1 MDEDEM
7 IFEIFKRGERDVAKA
22 TTSVVIF
29 FPVLM
34 VKCASDKTT
43 VTYETD
49 ECLRDSMGLFQMFLH
64 VLWRK
69 QINERM
75 NE

>member
-1 MDEDEM
+1 MDDDQVVLQILE
-7 IFEIFKRGERDVAKA
+7 GGQSDVAEA
-22 TTSVVIF
+22 TTTIVIL

-49 ECLRDSMGLFQMFLH
+49 ERLRDSMGLFQMFLH
-64 VLWRK
+64 VL
-69 QINERM
+69 
-75 NE
+75 